1 MKNRRVVYTSYT
13 RNNEHIGFHV
23 KHISKASKV
32 LTRLMCKYIERTRM
46 GLFMPPDAVAAATE
60 RR

>member
-1 MKNRRVVYTSYT
+1 MTPKTQDMCDHACMQPLYIIYT

-32 LTRLMCKYIERTRM
+32 LTRLM
-46 GLFMPPDAVAAATE
+46 
-60 RR
+60 